1 MVHFWFC
8 LKDSSRTLKVEVKVF
23 HNAIHL
29 SPETSASQI
38 FHGGNSTFIN
48 SFDKT
53 KFLLHSP
60 TDAAP
65 QFLQKLEIHLLMQIL

>member
-23 HNAIHL
+23 HNAIHP

-38 FHGGNSTFIN
+38 FHGDNSTFIN
-48 SFDKT
+48 SFDKI
-53 KFLLHSP
+53 KCLLHSP
-60 TDAAP
+60 TDAGP
-65 QFLQKLEIHLLMQIL
+65 QFLQKLENLSLMQML

>member
-1 MVHFWFC
+1 MFRALALILQSEWRGAIAE
-8 LKDSSRTLKVEVKVF
+8 KSS
-23 HNAIHL
+23 
-29 SPETSASQI
+29 SQI

-53 KFLLHSP
+53 NFFFHSP

-65 QFLQKLEIHLLMQIL
+65 QFLQKLENLLLMQML